1 MLAAEQLAAEKNAAA
16 AAAVAGG
23 SAGGGGGGGG
33 GGLQLG
39 KLLDELLEGLDDFG
53 QLEGLII
60 ALGDKRNPGENNT
73 IVSF

>member
-1 MLAAEQLAAEKNAAA
+1 VLAAEQLAAEKNAAA

-23 SAGGGGGGGG
+23 SAGGG